1 MNTAPGGGAPSSST
15 PAPAEASATGADRA
29 PDAPMTTRQKVMR
42 AVATLASF
50 ALAAAI
56 IAWLIPAALD
66 TTWASILASFREV
79 PLVWVGFLLAI
90 AVIALLVDSIGFQAS
105 YRGVRWRTAVEVNAI
120 AQAITLAIPFGS
132 TLSLGV
138 IYGRLRRAGLAVQ
151 RIASGTLLASVADV
165 LATFAIPV
173 LALAALAF
181 APLPYGLG
189 ARAAMLIGAILAV
202 ALVALILRVVW
213 SEKLLASLMGR
224 VQAVYDAFC
233 EGFKK
238 PSQDL
243 TAPVM
248 ATRQMALENARGATG
263 RILGA
268 PTVARLVQGAA
279 FIAWC
284 TWAFDLGIGP
294 TALFAVYALSKLL
307 AFIPLTPGGIGV
319 VDVGVAWALVQ
330 LGAPTDDAV
339 TAALIFTLTQTIF
352 PAVLGALALPLAARS
367 ASAEQPANTPRS
379 S

>member
-1 MNTAPGGGAPSSST
+1 MSL
-15 PAPAEASATGADRA
+15 
-29 PDAPMTTRQKVMR
+29 RQKIVR

-50 ALAAAI
+50 ALAAVI

-66 TTWASILASFREV
+66 TSWSSILASFRDV
-79 PLVWVGFLLAI
+79 SLGWVGFLLAI
-90 AVIALLVDSIGFQAS
+90 AVIALLIDSTGFQAS
-105 YRGVRWRTAVEVNAI
+105 FRSVRWRTAVEVNAI

-138 IYGRLRRAGLAVQ
+138 IYGRMHRAGLTVQ

-165 LATFAIPV
+165 LATFFIPV
-173 LALAALAF
+173 FALAVLAF

-189 ARAAMLIGAILAV
+189 ARAAMLIGALLAIG
-202 ALVALILRVVW
+202 LVVLILRVVW
-213 SEKLLASLMGR
+213 SEKLLRSLMRR
-224 VQAVYDAFC
+224 VQTVYDAFC

-238 PSQDL
+238 PSHDL
-243 TAPVM
+243 TGPVM
-248 ATRQMALENARGATG
+248 ATRQMALDNARGATG

-268 PTVARLVQGAA
+268 PTFAKLVQGAA

-294 TALFAVYALSKLL
+294 AALFGVYALSRLL

-352 PAVLGALALPLAARS
+352 PAVLGALAIPLAARS
-367 ASAEQPANTPRS
+367 ASEEQPAAGAPRAS
-379 S
+379 